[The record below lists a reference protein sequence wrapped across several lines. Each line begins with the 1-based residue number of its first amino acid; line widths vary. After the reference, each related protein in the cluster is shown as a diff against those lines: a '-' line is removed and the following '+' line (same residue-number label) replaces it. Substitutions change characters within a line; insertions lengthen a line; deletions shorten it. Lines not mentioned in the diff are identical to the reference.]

1 MLEEKLQMCVISTI
15 SERYIV
21 NLGSVEIEGSSMV
34 NGGKMG
40 GTHYSA
46 FSGNENINRSY
57 NKTGIKSSAHK
68 SLTASVSSG
77 FDEKSASAMA
87 LEYFAM
93 DSQWAYQ
100 GFRYVSKRSRRK

>member
-34 NGGKMG
+34 NGGKMR

-46 FSGNENINRSY
+46 ISGNEN
-57 NKTGIKSSAHK
+57 K
-68 SLTASVSSG
+68 
-77 FDEKSASAMA
+77 
-87 LEYFAM
+87 
-93 DSQWAYQ
+93 
-100 GFRYVSKRSRRK
+100 